1 MRRLTGVH
9 LKSKKNRR
17 EREKKKK
24 KKKNKEKK
32 EKENYPGW
40 YCSLR
45 YPCFLLS
52 FVYESSSYFVIRGE
66 ARGGGDGVLFYTHLY
81 LAGSERLINRF

>member
-9 LKSKKNRR
+9 LKNKNRR
-17 EREKKKK
+17 EREKKRRKK
-24 KKKNKEKK
+24 KT

-81 LAGSERLINRF
+81 LAGSERLLNRF

>member
-9 LKSKKNRR
+9 LKNKNRR
-17 EREKKKK
+17 ERGKKRRKKKT
-24 KKKNKEKK
+24 

-81 LAGSERLINRF
+81 LAGSERLLNRF